1 MVLISVR
8 FRGCLHVMVVAM
20 YDMCLFDSCL
30 LFFFLFKRYVILS
43 LEDCTSDVYGLPDS
57 CFFVFFFVLLCRT
70 HVTSDIARAH
80 VLPLFIALMDNV

>member
-8 FRGCLHVMVVAM
+8 FRGCLHVMAVAM
-20 YDMCLFDSCL
+20 YDMCLFDSC
-30 LFFFLFKRYVILS
+30 FFFFRLFNSYVILS

-57 CFFVFFFVLLCRT
+57 CFSFFFVLLCRT